1 MSWYRQWFADELY
14 MHLYAHRDVDEA
26 HIAVDLFQQ
35 VTDLPKNAIVL
46 DLACGTGRH
55 AFELARR
62 GYRVLAADLSPTLL
76 AVAKRKT
83 QKYATTLRLFRA
95 DMRQLPLH
103 TACDAVVQLFTAF
116 GYFASDEEN
125 AAVLAEVRES
135 LRPGGWYMLDFL
147 NADELRHSLLPYS
160 KQQFDGI
167 VVEQFRSID
176 HGRVEKRIVVHSAGE
191 QREFRESVR
200 LFTLPDFQRM
210 FRQAGFSDPLVFG
223 TYAGAA
229 FSASS
234 PRCIMFARVP

>member
-14 MHLYAHRDVDEA
+14 THLYAHRDVDEA
-26 HIAVDLFQQ
+26 RVAVDLFQQ
-35 VTDLPKNAIVL
+35 VTGVPKDAVVL

-55 AFELARR
+55 TFELARR

-83 QKYATTLRLFRA
+83 QKYATTLRLLRA
-95 DMRQLPLH
+95 DMRQLPLYA
-103 TACDAVVQLFTAF
+103 ACDAVVQLFTAF

-125 AAVLAEVRES
+125 ASVLAEVCAS

-160 KQQFDGI
+160 RQQLDGI
-167 VVEQFRSID
+167 VVEQFRSIE
-176 HGRVEKRIVVHSAGE
+176 HGRVEKRIVVHGAGE
-191 QREFRESVR
+191 RREFRESVR
-200 LFTLPDFQRM
+200 LFTLQDFHRM

-223 TYAGAA
+223 DYAGAA